1 MGCVHLPRCIRH
13 IPVHLPVA
21 SISFFLSPFSFFFP
35 LGISEISMPEKDAER
50 EKAGSRLEG
59 VMLAQAA
66 GEDAGLL
73 EVRWIP

>member
-1 MGCVHLPRCIRH
+1 
-13 IPVHLPVA
+13 
-21 SISFFLSPFSFFFP
+21 
-35 LGISEISMPEKDAER
+35 MPEKDAER

-59 VMLAQAA
+59 VRLAQAA

>member
-1 MGCVHLPRCIRH
+1 MCALAQVYQAHSCSSTCCLH
-13 IPVHLPVA
+13 
-21 SISFFLSPFSFFFP
+21 FFFPLSLLIFLP
-35 LGISEISMPEKDAER
+35 LGISEISMPEKDADR